1 MAVYQRSYQALSQF
15 NLYKESVRLIEQ
27 HIYGSDRIG
36 SRKCNV
42 LVYEDVF
49 SISAI
54 DSNTHRFTGKGTPLV
69 SEEDGTPGNEGRGPV
84 ASPAVHVVA
93 GSGNHLAEQYQR
105 TLGDKRYE
113 LKNHLGNVLSVITDR
128 KIAVDNVSYVPGN
141 GTYISA
147 PSNNQLYLQVTTGTF
162 IQMSNPDLKVDYYTA
177 EIVKSTEYSCYG
189 VELNEWGYINVE
201 SYRYG
206 FQDQETDK
214 ELWGGAVSYLYRIE
228 DPRLGRF
235 FSVDPLAPE
244 YAYNSPYAFSENRV
258 LDGIELEGAE
268 FEPINEN
275 GATVDY
281 RYVGYND
288 DGTPVAGSVSG
299 GYLEGELGGMK
310 WTKTFSSN
318 ASTRSGTLVHTQE
331 LASGAANVYP
341 GPMGSSEGLHA
352 PSQGMSYL
360 AWNSATIT
368 FRGSNSYP
376 DIEYSFSSTGGIYSG
391 SGGICG
397 DELQEHC
404 TTEEWPVGRTTIG
417 SANLSGDGLLELMES
432 DWRRGVG
439 ERCFIHIPS
448 DAILY
453 DNTLELALFPM
464 PKIMSLFKT
473 TKPYPSSRILGWGD
487 NAKGHLIKHADVLG
501 FGGYTPQQLQKM
513 LPQLRGAA
521 NQLLNKA
528 DASLTRVGKWH
539 GHNNAI
545 MHVANGKML
554 VTEAN
559 GTFIT
564 VINKTSNQWYN
575 AAKPL
580 K

>member
-1 MAVYQRSYQALSQF
+1 
-15 NLYKESVRLIEQ
+15 
-27 HIYGSDRIG
+27 
-36 SRKCNV
+36 
-42 LVYEDVF
+42 
-49 SISAI
+49 
-54 DSNTHRFTGKGTPLV
+54 
-69 SEEDGTPGNEGRGPV
+69 
-84 ASPAVHVVA
+84 
-93 GSGNHLAEQYQR
+93 
-105 TLGDKRYE
+105 
-113 LKNHLGNVLSVITDR
+113 
-128 KIAVDNVSYVPGN
+128 VSYVSGN

-162 IQMSNPDLKVDYYTA
+162 IQLSNPDLKVDYYTA

-189 VELNEWGYINVE
+189 VELAGWGYE
-201 SYRYG
+201 SADLYRYG

-214 ELWGGAVSYLYRIE
+214 ELWSGAVSYLYRIE

-244 YAYNSPYAFSENRV
+244 YAHNSPYAFSENRV

-448 DAILY
+448 DAI
-453 DNTLELALFPM
+453 EMVPM
-464 PKIMSLFKT
+464 ENFVMGPQSLWQIGRLSYSAMATRGFRSFDDVVANPQNLWGRSADEVQEMLGQGWQRAPYGSAKT
-473 TKPYPSSRILGWGD
+473 GWKFTKGDKSIFYHPGGGRHVGSYYGFSSS
-487 NAKGHLIKHADVLG
+487 VLG
-501 FGGYTPQQLQKM
+501 KNKIVGPGYKPIM
-513 LPQLRGAA
+513 GD
-521 NQLLNKA
+521 KA
-528 DASLTRVGKWH
+528 KILMK
-539 GHNNAI
+539 I
-545 MHVANGKML
+545 
-554 VTEAN
+554 
-559 GTFIT
+559 I
-564 VINKTSNQWYN
+564 
-575 AAKPL
+575 
-580 K
+580 